1 LSNQSHFKQPLPFE
15 EETIKRKIHQTYRLQ
30 FLKDVVLTRVL
41 EDSTFTVLNSCIIFN
56 QIDLINHFTS
66 DEVFLRQVVNLF
78 VNPTQFSNKQGKAW
92 ESASATPTSP
102 LHDNLIE
109 PLTLDERRRD
119 VIYLIQQLCVMG
131 KNVQLQT
138 RLLLFRALVDRGFVH
153 AVQWSF
159 STSND
164 VLMSASAEILAVLLD
179 HDINGIR
186 NHIMRQAE
194 VDINQSLISVLSN
207 TLSSGRGDQALRHQ
221 LADCLKSLLETQLPE
236 CAEGTLTGIKATI
249 RQRED
254 PIIEKFLEFVYSKG
268 LLKVLFRAL
277 YDMPEYKVLHGRKKF
292 SRDSCIALSITLET
306 PLILTNERSMLYF
319 HLLEILC
326 CVIQQHGFRSTHF
339 LLDSGL
345 SPRIASLL
353 CSGEKHLRLGKHHYT

>member
-1 LSNQSHFKQPLPFE
+1 LSCQSHFKQPIPFE

-78 VNPTQFSNKQGKAW
+78 VNPSQFSAKKGKAW
-92 ESASATPTSP
+92 ETAPAATTSP
-102 LHDNLIE
+102 PHDISE
-109 PLTLDERRRD
+109 DPLTLDERRRD

-131 KNVQLQT
+131 KNVQLQA
-138 RLLLFRALVDRGFVH
+138 RLLLFRALVDRGFIH
-153 AVQWSF
+153 AVQWGL

-194 VDINQSLISVLSN
+194 VDPNQSLVSVISNALA
-207 TLSSGRGDQALRHQ
+207 SGRGDQALRHQ
-221 LADCLKSLLETQLPE
+221 LADCLRSLLETQLPE
-236 CAEGTLTGIKATI
+236 GAEGTLTGIKAII

-254 PIIEKFLEFVYSKG
+254 PIIEKFLEFIYSKG
-268 LLKVLFRAL
+268 LVKILFRAL
-277 YDMPEYKVLHGRKKF
+277 SDMAEYK
-292 SRDSCIALSITLET
+292 SLS
-306 PLILTNERSMLYF
+306 
-319 HLLEILC
+319 
-326 CVIQQHGFRSTHF
+326 
-339 LLDSGL
+339 
-345 SPRIASLL
+345 
-353 CSGEKHLRLGKHHYT
+353 GK